1 MTWSPTAYPER
12 SSGTTFERNERHV
25 SHDTLIRALSRD
37 GFVDIIVADSTAMV
51 EEARRIHST
60 LPTATAA
67 LGRLL
72 TAASMMGSDLKS
84 DDASVTLRVK
94 GSGEIGTILC
104 TSDRSASARGTVSN
118 PLCDPPR
125 KPNGKLD
132 VGAAV
137 GSDGYLEVIRD
148 LGFGEPYAG
157 RVPLVSGEIAEDLTS
172 YFFRSEQTPT
182 VLGLGV
188 LTESE
193 RVLAAG
199 GYLIRLLP
207 GAPDAVIDE
216 LERCAPLFVPV
227 TELLSGGAGPEEI
240 VRLLLPGFDM
250 EILPDSSR
258 RVTYRCRCSR
268 ERATR
273 ALISLGKDELMR
285 FAEECRE
292 APAEIK
298 CEFCTKKYVFT
309 SSDLLALS
317 RTARSGEASPGK
329 S

>member
-1 MTWSPTAYPER
+1 MSK
-12 SSGTTFERNERHV
+12 N
-25 SHDTLIRALSRD
+25 TLIRALSRD
-37 GFVDIIVADSTAMV
+37 GYVDIIVADSTAMV
-51 EEARRIHST
+51 EEARRIHAT

-84 DDASVTLRVK
+84 DGASVTLRIN
-94 GSGEIGTILC
+94 GSGGIGTLLC
-104 TSDRSASARGTVSN
+104 TSDRTASARGTVAN

-125 KPNGKLD
+125 KPDGKLD

-137 GSDGYLEVIRD
+137 GTDGYLEVIRD
-148 LGFGEPYAG
+148 LGFGEPYSG

-207 GAPDAVIDE
+207 GAPDSVIDD

-227 TELLSGGAGPEEI
+227 TELLSGGADPEEI
-240 VRLLLPGFDM
+240 VKLLLPGFDM
-250 EILPDSSR
+250 EILPDSKR
-258 RVTYRCRCSR
+258 EVAYRCRCTR
-268 ERATR
+268 ERVTR
-273 ALISLGKDELMR
+273 ALISLGQEELRR
-285 FAEECRE
+285 FAEECRGE
-292 APAEIK
+292 PAEIK

-309 SSDLLALS
+309 SDDLLALS
-317 RTARSGEASPGK
+317 LAAQNEDGSGGESR
-329 S
+329 

>member
-1 MTWSPTAYPER
+1 MSK
-12 SSGTTFERNERHV
+12 N
-25 SHDTLIRALSRD
+25 TLIRALSHD
-37 GFVDIIVADSTAMV
+37 GYVDIIAADSTAMV
-51 EEARRIHST
+51 EEARRIHAT

-72 TAASMMGSDLKS
+72 TAAAMMGSDLKS
-84 DDASVTLRVK
+84 DDASITLRIK
-94 GSGEIGTILC
+94 GSGGIGTLLC
-104 TSDRSASARGTVSN
+104 TADARASARGTVTN

-148 LGFGEPYAG
+148 LGFGEPYTG

-188 LTESE
+188 LTESG
-193 RVLAAG
+193 RVLASG

-207 GAPDAVIDE
+207 GAPDEVIHE

-227 TELLSGGAGPEEI
+227 TELLSGGAGPEDM

-250 EILPDSSR
+250 QILPDSKKEI
-258 RVTYRCRCSR
+258 TYRCRCSR
-268 ERATR
+268 ERVAR
-273 ALISLGKDELMR
+273 ALVSLGKDELAR

-292 APAEIK
+292 SPAEIK
-298 CEFCTKKYVFT
+298 CEFCTKSYVFT
-309 SSDLLALS
+309 AEELLELGGVSGGKQTSPSD
-317 RTARSGEASPGK
+317 T
-329 S
+329 